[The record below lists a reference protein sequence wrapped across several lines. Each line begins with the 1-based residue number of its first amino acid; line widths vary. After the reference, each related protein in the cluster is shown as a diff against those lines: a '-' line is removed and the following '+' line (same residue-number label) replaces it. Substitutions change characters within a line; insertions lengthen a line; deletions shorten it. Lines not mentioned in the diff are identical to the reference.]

1 MRSFIESV
9 RRKALVVY
17 VGSVKETR
25 VLQRTKF
32 DIKAKAV
39 VDIKAVVRTPGSNPK
54 QATIEYSSYDEK
66 TPMLEGGPQYQLRP
80 GATVIIFANS
90 FEASIPPGYLL
101 QGSREELLQRIE
113 ALRHALREMSVDQLR
128 VNEITEQDRDIQL
141 SLYDKLTGYLRAV
154 K

>member
-1 MRSFIESV
+1 
-9 RRKALVVY
+9 
-17 VGSVKETR
+17 
-25 VLQRTKF
+25 
-32 DIKAKAV
+32 
-39 VDIKAVVRTPGSNPK
+39 
-54 QATIEYSSYDEK
+54 
-66 TPMLEGGPQYQLRP
+66 
-80 GATVIIFANS
+80 VIIFANS

-141 SLYDKLTGYLRAV
+141 SLYDKLTEYLHAV